1 MRRLI
6 LTLCLLLAGGCATLA
21 PERERP
27 VVDLPASWNDMRQAG
42 AAVPVSTAARGA
54 NATDIDETG
63 WRNIFSDAA
72 LQQLISAALQDN
84 RNLRQAVLAMEKARA
99 QYGISRADRLPN
111 VDASGRNT
119 NTRLPGDLRGGIA
132 GIDRQWAAG
141 LGVTAFEL
149 DFFGRVKSLEDAAL
163 EEYLATEE
171 ARRAVHISLVSQV
184 ARAYLTLAGDREALT
199 LARETLQSRQA
210 TLDLTLARVAN
221 GLATDLERHQA
232 EEAVAVTQSE
242 EARLKAQVAMD
253 ENALA
258 VLTGRPVASL
268 NLPARAIRDVELGGP
283 LAPGLPS
290 ELLTR
295 RPDIL
300 EAEHR
305 LWAAGAQ
312 IGAAR
317 AAFFPRISL
326 TGSMGYASLE
336 LTDLFDAAA
345 RTWTFVPSIS
355 LPIFDAGRIKANL
368 DAAKAEQQIRVAA
381 YELAVQNAFRE
392 VADALARS
400 EGYEGQVQAQARRVA
415 SAGQSRILVDRR
427 YQAGLESAFA
437 VHDAERTLFSARQ
450 DLLAA
455 RLARKLTVVE
465 LYAALG
471 GGWEERVATASLQ

>member
-1 MRRLI
+1 MRRII
-6 LTLCLLLAGGCATLA
+6 LTLALLLAAGCATMA

-27 VVDLPASWNDMRQAG
+27 AVDLPATW
-42 AAVPVSTAARGA
+42 TAAKADTG
-54 NATDIDETG
+54 TTPSDIDETG
-63 WRNIFSDAA
+63 WRDVFTDPVLQKLIETA
-72 LQQLISAALQDN
+72 LKEN
-84 RNLRQAVLAMEKARA
+84 RNLRQAILAMDKARA
-99 QYGISRADRLPN
+99 QHGIVRADLLPN
-111 VDASGRNT
+111 VDASGRNS
-119 NTRLPGDLRGGIA
+119 NTRSPGDLRSGIA

-141 LGVTAFEL
+141 LAVTAFEL
-149 DFFGRVKSLEDAAL
+149 DLFGRVRSLEDKAL

-171 ARRAVHISLVSQV
+171 ARRAVHIALVSQV
-184 ARAYLTLAGDREALT
+184 ARTYLTLAGDREALD
-199 LARETLQSRQA
+199 LARETRQSRQA
-210 TLDLTLARVAN
+210 TLDLTLARIAS
-221 GLATDLERHQA
+221 GMGTDLERHQA

-242 EARLKAQVAMD
+242 EARLTAQAAMD

-258 VLTGRPVASL
+258 VLTGRPVAEL
-268 NLPARAIRDVELGGP
+268 DLPARAIRDIAMSDSV
-283 LAPGLPS
+283 APGLPS
-290 ELLTR
+290 ELLAR

-336 LTDLFDAAA
+336 LHDLFDAAA
-345 RTWTFVPSIS
+345 RTWTFIPSVS
-355 LPIFDAGRIKANL
+355 MPIFDAGRNKANL
-368 DAAKAEQQIRVAA
+368 KVAEADRQIRVAA

-392 VADALARS
+392 VSDALAKS
-400 EGYEGQVQAQARRVA
+400 EGFEGQAQAQARRVA
-415 SAGQSRILVDRR
+415 SAGQSRILVDKR
-427 YQAGLESAFA
+427 YEAGLESAFA

-455 RLARKLTVVE
+455 RLARQLAVVE

-471 GGWEERVATASLQ
+471 GGWEEGGAETSVQ